1 MTAMTPAAP
10 ARTNLRP
17 AAALSHVPQRAKRA
31 GTHLAVLAFY
41 LAVGVAATWP
51 AATRL
56 VHARVPISGD
66 NLSYVWDFW
75 WVPRQVIHLHDPWF
89 TTSLAAP
96 VGLRLGFDTLMPLPS
111 LIMAP
116 VTWAF
121 GPFATFNLLTVAV
134 PGLLC
139 YAMYRVARLWLT
151 THTGAIAAGAL
162 FGLASTV
169 VVQDQ
174 VHLNIAVGELAL
186 PLALEAAVLLRRH
199 PAWWRAAVLGAVL
212 GAALLTNQESAI
224 LAAMMVAAALL
235 PWLLGRPR
243 GWRPLVARLG
253 LGAAVVLSA
262 LVVASPQLIA
272 MAQQAAAGG
281 AGASPR
287 TLAYYDR
294 MLGVP
299 AGTLFSPSPRLTSLK
314 LTGLVQL
321 YQFLPFHYHY
331 APGDGVPT
339 FGLALSVL
347 ALAGLAVSWRRGH
360 AWLLALLWLG
370 SAALAM
376 GMVLVVNGHTYVPLA
391 SSWYGWRV
399 SDLMPYTWLVR
410 VPGLAG
416 FRESDRIVL
425 LGLVPAALLAGRAV
439 DWLRTHAVLLL
450 VPVLILAACELGWPG
465 NVGKPTTLPAVDRP
479 IAADHSGSI
488 VVDIP
493 YGLRSGGYAVY
504 GQETN
509 PESALLNVADGH
521 PRAASYTSW
530 LPVPTINA
538 DSQHA
543 FYRYLD
549 AVEHGQHVST
559 RELAAATTDA
569 RQTHI
574 DWALVWPSPQWW
586 MKRVPGYLLRSGF
599 VLDYRADGVAV
610 YHFGPVRGMAHD
622 QQQPTTP

>member
-10 ARTNLRP
+10 APTNLRP
-17 AAALSHVPQRAKRA
+17 AAALSHVPPRAKRV
-31 GTHLAVLAFY
+31 GRHLAVLAFY
-41 LAVGVAATWP
+41 LAAGVVTTWP
-51 AATRL
+51 TATRL
-56 VHARVPISGD
+56 VHARVPVSGD

-75 WVPRQVIHLHDPWF
+75 WVPRQVVHLHDPWF
-89 TTSLAAP
+89 TTAVAAP
-96 VGLRLGFDTLMPLPS
+96 AGLRLGFDTLMPLPS

-151 THTGAIAAGAL
+151 TQTGAIAAGAL
-162 FGLASTV
+162 FGLASTI

-174 VHLNIAVGELAL
+174 VHLNIAVGELTL

-199 PAWWRAAVLGAVL
+199 PAWWRAAVVGAVL
-212 GAALLTNQESAI
+212 GAAMLTNQESAI
-224 LAAMMVAAALL
+224 LAVMLVAAALL
-235 PWLLGRPR
+235 PWLVSRPW
-243 GWRPLVARLG
+243 GWRPLAARLS
-253 LGAAVVLSA
+253 LGAAVVISA
-262 LVVASPQLIA
+262 IVVAAPQLIA
-272 MAQQAAAGG
+272 MAQQALAGG

-287 TLAYYDR
+287 TLAYFDR
-294 MLGVP
+294 TLGVP
-299 AGTLFSPSPRLTSLK
+299 VGTVFSPSPRLTSLK

-321 YQFLPFHYHY
+321 YRFLPIHYHY

-347 ALAGLAVSWRRGH
+347 AVVGLAVSWRRRN
-360 AWLLALLWLG
+360 AWLLTLLWLG
-370 SAALAM
+370 SAVLAM
-376 GMVLVVNGHTYVPLA
+376 GMVLELHGRTYVPLA
-391 SSWYGWRV
+391 STWYGWRV
-399 SDLMPYTWLVR
+399 SDLMPYTWMVR

-450 VPVLILAACELGWPG
+450 VPVLVLAACELGWPG
-465 NVGKPTTLPAVDRP
+465 NLGQPTTLPAVDQP

-504 GQETN
+504 GQPTN
-509 PESALLNVADGH
+509 PESALLNMADGH

-530 LPVPTINA
+530 LPVPTITA

-543 FYRYLD
+543 FYRYLA
-549 AVEHGQHVST
+549 AVEDGQRPT
-559 RELAAATTDA
+559 AREMAAAAADA
-569 RQTHI
+569 RQMHVG
-574 DWALVWPSPQWW
+574 WALVWPSRHYWI
-586 MKRVPGYLLRSGF
+586 KRVPGYQREPAPSE
-599 VLDYRADGVAV
+599 RATAG
-610 YHFGPVRGMAHD
+610 
-622 QQQPTTP
+622 